1 MIKVKDI
8 LGTLDKYA
16 PFSYQEEYD
25 NAGLLLGSENATV
38 KGVLVCLDITED
50 VLDEAISKGCNLL
63 VSHHPIIFKGLKQVV
78 DTTITGRIVQKAIQ
92 HSISIIA
99 IHTNLDNVSK
109 GVNLAL
115 AKTLQLSNGQILQPK
130 TGLLKK
136 LITFCPESSADAV
149 RKALFDAGCG
159 HIGNYDA
166 CSFNTNGLGSFRAG
180 EGANPYVG
188 SIGQIHF
195 EPEVRIETIFPS
207 HLEKA
212 AVHALLKSHPYEEVA
227 YDIYMLQNVHTL
239 VGAGY
244 IGDLPQE
251 MELDAFLQ
259 YVKNKLGV
267 DGLRYAG
274 TTRQSIGKVAI
285 CGGSGAFLIKDA
297 IKAGAHA
304 YITGDIKYHE
314 FLDYHQQ
321 IILVDAG
328 HYETERYSI
337 SLLSDIL
344 TENFN
349 TFAVLISKINTN
361 PVRFLK

>member
-8 LGTLDKYA
+8 LGTLEKLA
-16 PFSYQEEYD
+16 PFAYQEDYD
-25 NAGLLLGSENATV
+25 NAGLLVGSSDAEVN
-38 KGVLVCLDITED
+38 GVLICLDITEA
-50 VLDEAISKGCNLL
+50 VLDEAIANSCNLI
-63 VSHHPIIFKGLKQVV
+63 VSHHPIIFKGVKQVV
-78 DTTITGRIVQKAIQ
+78 DSTIIGRIVIKAVQ
-92 HSISIIA
+92 NNISIIA

-115 AKTLQLSNGQILQPK
+115 ANVLGLSNGRILQPK
-130 TGLLKK
+130 AGLLKK
-136 LITFCPESSADAV
+136 LITFCPEASVDEV

-159 HIGNYDA
+159 NIGNYDA

-180 EGANPYVG
+180 EGANPYIG

-195 EPEVRIETIFPS
+195 EPEVRIETIFPA

-212 AVHALLKSHPYEEVA
+212 VVNALLNSHPYEEVA
-227 YDIYMLQNVHTL
+227 YDIYLLQNVHTM
-239 VGAGY
+239 VGAGFV
-244 IGDLPQE
+244 GDLPHEMDQE
-251 MELDAFLQ
+251 AFLR
-259 YVKNKLGV
+259 YVKNKLEINE
-267 DGLRYAG
+267 LRYAG
-274 TTRQSIGKVAI
+274 TGMHPIKKVAI

-321 IILVDAG
+321 IVLVDAG

-344 TENFN
+344 TEKFN

-361 PVRFLK
+361 PVRFL